1 VRTLLSEVDDEPPE
15 VVAAI
20 LASWSIEEIRQLVRE
35 IEAEIVRKMN

>member
-1 VRTLLSEVDDEPPE
+1 MLSEVDDEPPE

>member
-1 VRTLLSEVDDEPPE
+1 VRTLLPEVDDEPPE

-20 LASWSIEEIRQLVRE
+20 LASWSIDEITQLIEE